1 MADPTANALDRGH
14 EVADIKAWFV
24 ACIAAGLVGVIVM
37 MAGGAFALLHAFHA
51 ERAPGAPPT
60 PAVNRDVVQ
69 LQSAPARD
77 LAALR
82 AQKQALLEGYRWVDK
97 AAGTVHIPIDQAMR
111 LIAQRNAATAAS
123 VGVHQ

>member
-1 MADPTANALDRGH
+1 MADPAANALDRGH

-24 ACIAAGLVGVIVM
+24 ACIAAGLAGVIAMIAV
-37 MAGGAFALLHAFHA
+37 GAFALLHAFHA
-51 ERAPGAPPT
+51 ERAPGAPLA
-60 PAVNRDVVQ
+60 PAANRDVVQ

-82 AQKQALLEGYRWVDK
+82 GQKQALLEEYRWLDK
-97 AAGTVHIPIDQAMR
+97 STRTVHIPIEQAMR

-123 VGVHQ
+123 VGVHP